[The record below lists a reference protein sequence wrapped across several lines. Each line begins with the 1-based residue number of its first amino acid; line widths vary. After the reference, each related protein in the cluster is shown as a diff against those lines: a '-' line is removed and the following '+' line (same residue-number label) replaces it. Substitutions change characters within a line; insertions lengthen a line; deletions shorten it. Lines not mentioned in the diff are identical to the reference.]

1 MKTAV
6 TPVMRA
12 YLAGA
17 QTKLSSC
24 WLVVRVD
31 GEIFAFTDH
40 DQNISFD
47 LEAALTNAGITPGPG
62 IAGTGTQTYLAAS
75 GYTPTDVSTSSALNV
90 DNMELHGVLV
100 SPSITE
106 ADLNAGLWDFAAIC
120 TFMVKWETTDPVAI
134 TSITRSGGLA
144 HVTVASTRNL
154 ATGFGL
160 TVFGAAQTEYNGLH
174 TITVVNAT
182 TFTYPVTG
190 TPTTP
195 ATGLMAYVLEYGA
208 IVERVGHIG
217 EVTVERG
224 VFKAEMRGLMQA
236 YTRTYGRLAAP
247 SCNADLGDARCT
259 VDLTAFTV
267 TSTITGVNPDG
278 VTLYDSA
285 RTEPGPT
292 GAVNILNVSNAN
304 PGVVRL
310 TGPFTF
316 PLGSPV
322 TISQIN
328 GMPLLNQ
335 DTIIRNPDYAHNHFD
350 LGIDT
355 SDTSIYGTYLNNGI
369 VTPLGGTT
377 GYFDYGLITFT
388 SGLNTGLS
396 MEVKSYVPGQ
406 ITLQLP
412 FPYAVAVGDAYTMHA
427 GCDKSLATCRD
438 RFSNL
443 VNMRAFPYLPGI
455 DKLVQVGRHNG

>member
-6 TPVMRA
+6 TAVMRD
-12 YLAGA
+12 YLAQSY
-17 QTKLSSC
+17 QTLSSC
-24 WLVVRVD
+24 WLVVRAD
-31 GEIFAFTDH
+31 GQIFAFTDH
-40 DQNISFD
+40 DQNILFD
-47 LEAALTNAGITPGPG
+47 LETALTNAGITPGPG

-75 GYTPTDVSTSSALNV
+75 GYTPTDVATSSALNV

-106 ADLNAGLWDFAAIC
+106 ADLNAGLWDFANIC
-120 TFMVKWETTDPVAI
+120 TFMVNWATITPVTI

-144 HVTVASTRNL
+144 HATVASTAAL
-154 ATGFGL
+154 ATGHGL
-160 TVFGAAQTEYNGLH
+160 TVYGAAQAEYNGFK
-174 TITVVNAT
+174 TITVASGTV
-182 TFTYPVTG
+182 FTYPVSG

-195 ATGLMAYVLEYGA
+195 ATGTMAYVLEYGA

-217 EVTVERG
+217 EVTIERG
-224 VFKAEMRGLMQA
+224 AFKAEMRGLMQA

-267 TSTITGVNPDG
+267 TGAIAGVNPDG
-278 VTLYDSA
+278 VTLYDPA
-285 RTEPGPT
+285 RTEPGPD
-292 GAVNILNVSNAN
+292 GAINIINVSNAN

-310 TGPFTF
+310 AGPFTF
-316 PLGSPV
+316 PVGSPV
-322 TISQIN
+322 TLSAIN

-355 SDTSIYGTYLNNGI
+355 SDHAIYGTYINNG
-369 VTPLGGTT
+369 VCTPLGGTT

-388 SGLNTGLS
+388 SGLNVGLS

-412 FPYAVAVGDAYTMHA
+412 FPYAVAIGDAYTMHA

-455 DKLVQVGRHNG
+455 DKLVQIGRHDG